1 MISTAFVLLYK
12 LYYMLLRLLV
22 FMLRVSEGKFDQ
34 VEYSEDN

>member
-1 MISTAFVLLYK
+1 MINTAFVLLYK
-12 LYYMLLRLLV
+12 LYFMLLRLLV